1 VALAD
6 GPWGAWVV
14 ARELGVTVE
23 VALDWLSELVAAGW
37 AVQVEVQ
44 GERCWA
50 LADGVV
56 SNVEA
61 QV

>member
-1 VALAD
+1 
-6 GPWGAWVV
+6 VV